1 MPSLISTEQPAA
13 LCCFLVAKFF
23 FVCVRVEGTFLAVRL
38 GVRESQEVLCAAD
51 AHVEHVF
58 LGGSPVSFAVS
69 SSY

>member
-1 MPSLISTEQPAA
+1 MLFFS
-13 LCCFLVAKFF
+13 CGVFFL
-23 FVCVRVEGTFLAVRL
+23 CVRVEGTFLAVRL

-51 AHVEHVF
+51 AHVEHMF

>member
-1 MPSLISTEQPAA
+1 M
-13 LCCFLVAKFF
+13 
-23 FVCVRVEGTFLAVRL
+23 RVEGTFLAVRL

-51 AHVEHVF
+51 AYVEHVF

>member
-23 FVCVRVEGTFLAVRL
+23 LCVRVEGTFLAVRL

-51 AHVEHVF
+51 AHVEHMF